1 MQVTKENYQWFSHS
15 DIITALQLF
24 FYAYIYIYPTILMM
38 ERKIFFETKNE
49 SVSYAQIFTERIMK
63 NYQSRKK
70 LNPEWDVRKKYE
82 KRKTVS
88 FIEVSAVD
96 T

>member
-1 MQVTKENYQWFSHS
+1 
-15 DIITALQLF
+15 
-24 FYAYIYIYPTILMM
+24 
-38 ERKIFFETKNE
+38 
-49 SVSYAQIFTERIMK
+49 MK